1 MNSKDI
7 IREDYQ
13 LYLGDCIEVMREL
26 IDKEVK
32 VDLILT
38 DPPYGTTYCKWDT
51 IIPLD
56 EMWDCINQLSYPTT
70 PTILFATQ
78 PFISN
83 LVMSN
88 IDDFSFTMVWDKH
101 RVSNPFLSKRQ
112 PLRVHEELAVFYK
125 KQPYY
130 NPQRLPK
137 RYDTKVDYRSE
148 KSKEPMVSDSDIL
161 GVTAPRYHYYEDDGT
176 RLPQSIIQAFPGQMN
191 ECMNK
196 HRIHPTQKPVAF
208 LEYLIK
214 NWTHENDLVLDFT
227 MGSGSTGVACR
238 NIHRRFIGIELE
250 EEYFDMAKE
259 RIMTK
264 QAKLI

>member
-125 KQPYY
+125 KQP
-130 NPQRLPK
+130 
-137 RYDTKVDYRSE
+137 
-148 KSKEPMVSDSDIL
+148 
-161 GVTAPRYHYYEDDGT
+161 
-176 RLPQSIIQAFPGQMN
+176 
-191 ECMNK
+191 
-196 HRIHPTQKPVAF
+196 
-208 LEYLIK
+208 
-214 NWTHENDLVLDFT
+214 
-227 MGSGSTGVACR
+227 
-238 NIHRRFIGIELE
+238 
-250 EEYFDMAKE
+250 
-259 RIMTK
+259 
-264 QAKLI
+264 